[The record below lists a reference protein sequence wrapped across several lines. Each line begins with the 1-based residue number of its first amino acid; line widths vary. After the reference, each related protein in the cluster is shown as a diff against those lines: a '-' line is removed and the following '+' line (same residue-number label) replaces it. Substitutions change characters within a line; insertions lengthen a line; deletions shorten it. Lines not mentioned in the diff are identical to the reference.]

1 MNVKENIK
9 QKLVDYEYWPINWKD
24 EKWNK
29 TYLDETNFTNLFYI
43 LQFNFW
49 WFGLTCVYDDPKYDG
64 GQAESLVDARRGRGV
79 FRHARSLHRD
89 HHESDLQ
96 DHGCSDQETE

>member
-1 MNVKENIK
+1 MKENIK
-9 QKLVDYEYWPINWKD
+9 QNVVGYELWSINSKD

-29 TYLDETNFTNLFYI
+29 TYLDETN
-43 LQFNFW
+43 W
-49 WFGLTCVYDDPKYDG
+49 WFGLTYVYDDPEYNG
-64 GQAESLVDARRGRGV
+64 GQAESLVDARRGRSRGV

-96 DHGCSDQETE
+96 DHGCSDQQAE